1 MSMPFTLPVKII
13 REGAL
18 APTKAH
24 ATDAGYDLYS
34 AEEVRLGYDD
44 TDGTMETDIQLKLYK
59 PIVRPAQSHAIVK
72 TGIAVAIPEGY
83 YGRVAPRSGLSVKHC
98 VEVGA
103 GVVDSGYR
111 GEIMVHLYSH
121 GGKRLHIV
129 PGDRI
134 AQLII
139 TTCAS
144 PVIQTVDML
153 PSSDRGA
160 VDFGSSSK

>member
-1 MSMPFTLPVKII
+1 MPFTLPVKII

-34 AEEVRLGYDD
+34 AEQVSLGP
-44 TDGTMETDIQLKLYK
+44 KCH
-59 PIVRPAQSHAIVK
+59 VIVK

-83 YGRVAPRSGLSVKHC
+83 YGRFAPRSGLSVKYC

-139 TTCAS
+139 TPCAS

-153 PSSDRGA
+153 PSSDSGA